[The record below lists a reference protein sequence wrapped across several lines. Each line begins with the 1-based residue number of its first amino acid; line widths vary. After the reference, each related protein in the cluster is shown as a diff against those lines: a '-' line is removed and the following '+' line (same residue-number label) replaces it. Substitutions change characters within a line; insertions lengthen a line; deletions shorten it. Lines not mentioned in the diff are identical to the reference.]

1 MSSGSDLAK
10 SRVAWGDRLRGA
22 LLKPIE
28 DSCASTPEAS
38 NGQRSV
44 EELAR
49 VARSADDK
57 ERLIGLLAAP
67 VAAAIGLLVIGALIA
82 NDPSALLK
90 NGHVNRLHVN
100 PSIYYDL
107 TGVLLGLSILM
118 LAMAMFRK
126 RLYLGIVMALYGLTI
141 FNLHY
146 WGFGV
151 PFLMA
156 GSWLLVRSYRLQ
168 RELREMTA
176 EDGSTQ
182 STRGSRGLKS
192 AASTPRASKRYTPPT
207 PRRKRPSSSKT
218 EQRAG

>member
-1 MSSGSDLAK
+1 MSSESDLAK
-10 SRVAWGDRLRGA
+10 RRVTWSDRLRSA
-22 LLKPIE
+22 FLKPIE
-28 DSCASTPEAS
+28 DAPASTS
-38 NGQRSV
+38 KGSDGQRSV

-49 VARSADDK
+49 AARSADDK

-67 VAAAIGLLVIGALIA
+67 AAAAIGLLVIGALIA
-82 NDPSALLK
+82 NDPPALLK
-90 NGHVNRLHVN
+90 TGHINRLHVN

-168 RELREMTA
+168 RDLREATA
-176 EDGSTQ
+176 GDGSTQ
-182 STRGSRGLKS
+182 STRVSRGLKS
-192 AASTPRASKRYTPPT
+192 SASSPRASKRYTPPT
-207 PRRKRPSSSKT
+207 PRRRRPSSARS